1 MPWKRVDYPADW
13 CDVVRPAIIARAQ
26 NRCEGSPAYPGCRVL
41 NYSWHPDTGSKVILT
56 TAHLCRCAPKCGE
69 LSHLRLLCQ
78 RCHCTLDAEL
88 HARHAAAT
96 RRKGKE
102 SNGQVPFSFMG
113 DV

>member
-1 MPWKRVDYPADW
+1 VPWNIKDYPADW

-41 NYSWHPDTGSKVILT
+41 NYSWHPATGSKVILT

-78 RCHCTLDAEL
+78 RCHLTLDVDL
-88 HARHAAAT
+88 HRQHVVERLRWTSEAA
-96 RRKGKE
+96 
-102 SNGQVPFSFMG
+102 GQLRLWDP
-113 DV
+113 